1 MMCLS
6 KAYRGSSTEATN
18 VDRDKMRYLIIMN
31 INNMLMEISFV
42 SPLDNIVES
51 NDLSLCPSRGKF
63 KRG

>member
-1 MMCLS
+1 MS
-6 KAYRGSSTEATN
+6 IAI
-18 VDRDKMRYLIIMN
+18 KMRYLIIMN